1 MRENVWAGQNSAR
14 RNRTAAGAA
23 ERRLTARRR
32 SLTWRAVATETF
44 VHEGQAGRLLGR
56 RGFLLDAPRFGEL
69 RAWHDGAVVA
79 DPAKG
84 TIVAVGD
91 YPEVARQVEGQ
102 AVRWQGGAEWVICP
116 GLVDVHAHLPQYPA
130 SGCGQGELLPW
141 LREHIFPLEREFT
154 LERSQRESPRFFAE
168 LARHGTTTACLY
180 TTVYEDSCDA
190 AFRAAEASGLRVT
203 LGKVMMDVGSY
214 GGLAPET
221 ILELSLAQSERLC
234 ERWHGAGGGLLGY
247 AFSPRFA
254 VSCSEA
260 MMRRAGELARR
271 HGAFVQ
277 THLAENF
284 GEIARVRELFPDARD
299 YTDVYDRCG
308 LLGPKTVLGHC
319 LHLSDREVATL
330 AERGAAVAHC
340 PTANFFLNSGLLPL
354 ARLRAAGVRVGLGSD
369 VGAGPEVNLWQVM
382 RAAVDTQKARSYHE
396 PGVELLTAAGAF
408 HLATQ
413 GGAEVLGLGE
423 VVGSLDVGKEADLLV
438 LDRAALSP
446 YGEVAELKPEEL
458 VTLGVYRG
466 GPLATVAAYVRG
478 RQVYERTR
486 NELLTPSQA

>member
-1 MRENVWAGQNSAR
+1 MRAAR
-14 RNRTAAGAA
+14 KIDHDTVNANIAH
-23 ERRLTARRR
+23 
-32 SLTWRAVATETF
+32 VATKTF
-44 VHEGQAGRLLGR
+44 PGRQAGELLGL
-56 RGFLLDAPRFGEL
+56 RGEVLDAPRFGEL
-69 RAWHDGAVVA
+69 RSWSDGAVVV
-79 DPAKG
+79 DPTRG

-91 YPEVARQVEGQ
+91 FTQASRQVGGQ
-102 AVRWQGGAEWVICP
+102 AVRWQGGAECVICP
-116 GLVDVHAHLPQYPA
+116 GLIDVHAHLPQYPA

-154 LERSQRESPRFFAE
+154 VERSARESPRFFAE

-180 TTVYEDSCDA
+180 TTIYEESCDA
-190 AFRAAEASGLRVT
+190 AFRAAEESRLRIT

-214 GGLAPET
+214 GGLAPES

-234 ERWHGAGGGLLGY
+234 QRWNGAGGGLLGY

-260 MMRRAGELARR
+260 MMRRAGELAQK
-271 HGAFVQ
+271 HGARVQ

-284 GEIARVRELFPDARD
+284 GEIERVREMFPGARD

-308 LLGPKTVLGHC
+308 LLGERTMLGHC

-330 AERGAAVAHC
+330 AARGAAVAHC

-382 RAAVDTQKARSYHE
+382 RAALDTQKARSYYE
-396 PGVELLTAAGAF
+396 PGVELLAAADAF

-413 GGAEVLGLGE
+413 GGADALGLGE
-423 VVGSLDVGKEADLLV
+423 VAGSLDVGKEADLLV
-438 LDRAALSP
+438 LDRRALSP
-446 YGEVAELKPEEL
+446 YGEAAELKPEEL
-458 VTLGVYRG
+458 ITLCIYRG
-466 GPLATVAAYVRG
+466 GSSATVATYVRG
-478 RQVYERTR
+478 RAVYEKAERAE
-486 NELLTPSQA
+486 N

>member
-1 MRENVWAGQNSAR
+1 M
-14 RNRTAAGAA
+14 TAKVGTL
-23 ERRLTARRR
+23 E
-32 SLTWRAVATETF
+32 WRACMDAV
-44 VHEGQAGRLLGR
+44 VHDGTSAGGWVGL
-56 RGFLLDAPRFGEL
+56 RGEVLDAPKFGEL
-69 RAWHDGAVVA
+69 RAWRDGAVVF
-79 DPAKG
+79 DLQSG
-84 TIVAVGD
+84 RIVATGD
-91 YPEVARQVEGQ
+91 YPAVRRETAGK
-102 AVRWQGGAEWVICP
+102 AVRWEGGEDRVICP
-116 GLVDVHAHLPQYPA
+116 GLIDVHAHLPQYPA

-141 LREHIFPLEREFT
+141 LQDHIFPLEREFT
-154 LERSQRESPRFFAE
+154 VERSEREAPLFFAE

-180 TTVYEDSCDA
+180 TTIYEESCDA
-190 AFRAAEASGLRVT
+190 AFRAAERSGLRVT

-234 ERWHGAGGGLLGY
+234 QRWQGAGGGLLGY

-260 MMRRAGELARR
+260 MMRAAGELARK
-271 HGAFVQ
+271 HGAIVQ

-284 GEIARVRELFPDARD
+284 GEIEAVRGLFPEARD

-308 LLGPKTVLGHC
+308 LLGPRTVLGHC

-354 ARLRAAGVRVGLGSD
+354 GRLRAAGVRVGLGSD

-382 RAAVDTQKARSYHE
+382 RSALDTQKARSYHE
-396 PGVELLTAAGAF
+396 PGVVPLTAAEAF

-423 VVGSLDVGKEADLLV
+423 VVGSLEVGKEADLVV
-438 LDRAALSP
+438 LDRAALGP
-446 YGEVAELKPEEL
+446 YGAVEEL
-458 VTLGVYRG
+458 RAEELITLCVYRG
-466 GPLATVAAYVRG
+466 GPRATVASFVRG
-478 RQVYERTR
+478 RAVYER
-486 NELLTPSQA
+486 E

>member
-1 MRENVWAGQNSAR
+1 MRAM
-14 RNRTAAGAA
+14 TTGAVGHNGKWVG
-23 ERRLTARRR
+23 L
-32 SLTWRAVATETF
+32 
-44 VHEGQAGRLLGR
+44 
-56 RGFLLDAPRFGEL
+56 RGTVLDAPRFGEL
-69 RAWHDGAVVA
+69 RAFADGAVVF
-79 DPAKG
+79 DPQTG
-84 TIVAVGD
+84 MIVAAG
-91 YPEVARQVEGQ
+91 EREAVERETEGGT
-102 AVRWQGGAEWVICP
+102 VRWVHGGGEAKVICP
-116 GLVDVHAHLPQYPA
+116 GLVDTHAHLPQYPA

-141 LREHIFPLEREFT
+141 LQLHIFPLEREFT
-154 LERSQRESPRFFAE
+154 RERSERESPRFFAE

-180 TTVYEDSCDA
+180 TTIYEDSCDA
-190 AFRAAEASGLRVT
+190 AFRAADSSGLRVT

-234 ERWHGAGGGLLGY
+234 QRWHGANGGLLGY

-260 MMRRAGELARR
+260 MMRAAGELAARY
-271 HGAFVQ
+271 GARVQ

-284 GEIARVRELFPDARD
+284 GEIERVRELFPEARD

-308 LLGPKTVLGHC
+308 LLGAQTILGHC

-354 ARLRAAGVRVGLGSD
+354 ARLRKAGVRVGLGSD

-382 RAAVDTQKARSYHE
+382 RSAVETQKARSYYE

-413 GGAEVLGLGE
+413 GGAEALGIGD

-438 LDRAALSP
+438 LDRGALSP
-446 YGEVAELKPEEL
+446 FGEGTELHPEEL
-458 VTLGVYRG
+458 ITLCVYRG
-466 GPLATVAAYVRG
+466 GPLATVASFVRG
-478 RQVYERTR
+478 RAVYERTD
-486 NELLTPSQA
+486 AGG

>member
-1 MRENVWAGQNSAR
+1 MG
-14 RNRTAAGAA
+14 
-23 ERRLTARRR
+23 L
-32 SLTWRAVATETF
+32 
-44 VHEGQAGRLLGR
+44 
-56 RGFLLDAPRFGEL
+56 RGTVLDAPRFGEL
-69 RAWHDGAVVA
+69 RAFADGAVVC
-79 DPAKG
+79 DPRLG
-84 TIVAVGD
+84 VIVAAGERA
-91 YPEVARQVEGQ
+91 EVERATAGSP
-102 AVRWQGGAEWVICP
+102 VRWVQPEGEPVVICP
-116 GLVDVHAHLPQYPA
+116 GLVDTHAHLPQYPA

-141 LREHIFPLEREFT
+141 LQEHIFPLEREFT
-154 LERSQRESPRFFAE
+154 RERSERESPRFFAE

-180 TTVYEDSCDA
+180 TTIYEESCDA

-214 GGLAPET
+214 GGLKPET

-234 ERWHGAGGGLLGY
+234 QRWHGANGGLLGY

-254 VSCSEA
+254 VSCSEPL
-260 MMRRAGELARR
+260 MRRAGELAQR
-271 HGAFVQ
+271 HGARVQ

-284 GEIARVRELFPDARD
+284 GEIERVRELFPEARD

-308 LLGPKTVLGHC
+308 LLGERTVLGHC

-382 RAAVDTQKARSYHE
+382 RAALDTQKARSYYE
-396 PGVELLTAAGAF
+396 PVVEPLTAAEAF

-413 GGAEVLGLGE
+413 GGAEALGLGE
-423 VVGSLDVGKEADLLV
+423 VVGSLEAGKEADLLV
-438 LDRAALSP
+438 LDRRALSP
-446 YGEVAELKPEEL
+446 YGQAVELKPEEL
-458 VTLGVYRG
+458 ITLCVYRG
-466 GPLATVAAYVRG
+466 GPMATVASYVRG
-478 RQVYERTR
+478 RAVYERGDDGAG
-486 NELLTPSQA
+486 N